1 MATLVQDILRIGE
14 NNDARV
20 PSVLVRLECLPLTTN
35 GKVDREALPA
45 PERKANGYQQQNCA
59 SKYTTAEQ
67 KLMTIWADVLKL
79 EHVGLHDNFFDL
91 GGDSI
96 LGILILAR
104 AAQAGLKFSPKQLFQ
119 HQTIAELS
127 DAIR

>member
-1 MATLVQDILRIGE
+1 MATLIQDILRIGE

-20 PSVLVRLECLPLTTN
+20 PSVFVRLECLPLTTIGN
-35 GKVDREALPA
+35 RKALPV
-45 PERKANGYQQQNCA
+45 PERKANGYQQQNYA
-59 SKYTTAEQ
+59 SKYTTTEQ

-79 EHVGLHDNFFDL
+79 EYVGLHDNFFVL

-96 LGILILAR
+96 LGTLILAR